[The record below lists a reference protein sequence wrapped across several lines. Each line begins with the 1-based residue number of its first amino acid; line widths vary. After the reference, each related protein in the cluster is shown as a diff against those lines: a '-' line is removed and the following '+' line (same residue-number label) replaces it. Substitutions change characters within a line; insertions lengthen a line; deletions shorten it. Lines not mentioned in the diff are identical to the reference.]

1 MEIDASLFLPQ
12 SRPRLFVLATRDEIP
27 PALTGG
33 PAAPFHGPK
42 VEAAYE
48 RLPEALKA
56 RWQWWRLDP
65 PAQRN
70 ADLAD
75 LLEADGAV
83 EWHDEAETARLL
95 DLLGPVHRKKLAAA
109 EALGGRQVAALYR
122 RTRAG
127 VQRAEL
133 RFDGLAGCLRTP
145 GGGSSR
151 QFLVVAEGGRVRSRV
166 ISPREGARLMG
177 LPDDYRL
184 PRRAG
189 AALHLVGDGVAA
201 PVVRRLAEGLLQPL
215 ARDAALLAAE

>member
-1 MEIDASLFLPQ
+1 MAMRASLWAAA
-12 SRPRLFVLATRDEIP
+12 LATTIAS
-27 PALTGG
+27 PALAQGRTMCGAERETM
-33 PAAPFHGPK
+33 AASAGMD
-42 VEAAYE
+42 VDRAA
-48 RLPEALKA
+48 R
-56 RWQWWRLDP
+56 
-65 PAQRN
+65 
-70 ADLAD
+70 
-75 LLEADGAV
+75 AV
-83 EWHDEAETARLL
+83 
-95 DLLGPVHRKKLAAA
+95 
-109 EALGGRQVAALYR
+109 GGRQVAALYR

-151 QFLVVAEGGRVRSRV
+151 QFLVIVEAGTVRTRV

-215 ARDAALLAAE
+215 ALEPEVCRPRRALAS